1 MEAIV
6 GALNWVVSLGPS
18 VLIAIVLTIIGTIFR
33 AGFTKSL
40 RGGIIAGVGLA
51 GLFLVVD
58 LIFAALL
65 PAVSAMAA
73 RFDLQL
79 SLVDVGWADAGI
91 AWGWPGVAGVMLAI
105 IGVNILMVV
114 LKLTKTLWTDVWSFW
129 HGQVVGAFVW
139 TLTGSVTLG
148 IVAAVIYLV
157 IGSLLSDI
165 TAKRYQEFNDM
176 PGIGVPCGPTVIA
189 SVFAIPVSALLNKIP
204 VINKINASPES
215 IKERFG
221 IFGEVSV
228 MGAII
233 GLLLGLI
240 AGYDVG
246 GMLVLAMQVAA
257 IMLILPRMVSIIAEG
272 LIPVT
277 MKVAEFIRERF
288 KDRELHVGVD
298 CAVLLGHPSVMAS
311 ALILFPLTIL
321 LAAVLPG
328 NGILPIASLAL
339 IPFLCGAVVPFTKG
353 NVIHTVIIV
362 LLLLIPYMY
371 AATNLSPIHTQT
383 YANMGMFADEIGGG
397 AKLTSLDMGGDPINW
412 IITKAFSLFN

>member
-1 MEAIV
+1 MDYII
-6 GALNWVVSLGPS
+6 GALNWLVGLGPS
-18 VLIAIVLTIIGTIFR
+18 VLIAIVLTVIGTIFG
-33 AGFTKSL
+33 AGFSKSL

-65 PAVSAMAA
+65 PAVSAMAS

-79 SLVDVGWADAGI
+79 RLVDVGWADAGI

-129 HGQVVGAFVW
+129 HGQVCGAFVW

-157 IGSLLSDI
+157 IGSLFSDI

-176 PGIGVPCGPTVIA
+176 PGIGVPCGPTVLA
-189 SVFAIPVSALLNKIP
+189 SVFAIPMSALLNKIP
-204 VINKINASPES
+204 VINKLNASPES
-215 IKERFG
+215 IKEKFG

-240 AGYDVG
+240 AGYNIA

-277 MKVAEFIRERF
+277 MKVAEFIREKF
-288 KDRELHVGVD
+288 KNRELHVGVD

-321 LAAVLPG
+321 LAAILPG

-339 IPFLCGAVVPFTKG
+339 IPFLCGAVVPFTRG

-383 YANMGMFADEIGGG
+383 YANMGMFTEEIAGGG
-397 AKLTSLDMGGDPINW
+397 QLTSLDMGGDPISWLIN
-412 IITKAFSLFN
+412 KGFSLFR